1 MKLIKGYYLN
11 EQRMDLKINLTRRA
25 NSLSVAV
32 FIGLPNLI
40 REQGKKINRT

>member
-32 FIGLPNLI
+32 FIGFNTQI
-40 REQGKKINRT
+40 DQRTR